1 MNSKPSAAAAE
12 LDPNRLPRHVA
23 MIMDGNGRWAK
34 SRLLNRIKGHEK
46 GADTV
51 RAMVRACRELAIPYL
66 TLYAF
71 STENWLRPKSEVDA
85 LMHLLRRF
93 LQSEKAELAAN
104 DIRLN
109 VIGERHRLPAAVNTQ
124 LQEVMTATQANRALT
139 LTLALSYG
147 SRSEILNMVREVAKQ
162 VQSGAL
168 TPGAIGEE
176 TVARHLYTAGLPDPD
191 LLIRTSGEMRI
202 SNFLLYQ
209 IAYAE
214 IYVTPTYWPDF
225 DKAEFLAILK
235 AYQDRERRFG
245 TVCE

>member
-1 MNSKPSAAAAE
+1 MSSRLSAPE
-12 LDPNRLPRHVA
+12 VGLDPSRLPRHVA

-71 STENWLRPKSEVDA
+71 STENWLRPKSEVEA

-93 LQSEKAELAAN
+93 LQSEKAELVAN
-104 DIRLN
+104 DIRLSA
-109 VIGERHRLPAAVNTQ
+109 IGELQRLPNPVQ
-124 LQEVMTATQANRALT
+124 VRLQEVMAATQANQGLT
-139 LTLALSYG
+139 RTLALSYG
-147 SRSEILNMVREVAKQ
+147 SRNEILSMVREVVQK
-162 VQSGAL
+162 VQSGSLA
-168 TPGAIGEE
+168 PGEISEE
-176 TVARHLYTAGLPDPD
+176 TVAHHLFTRGLPDPD
-191 LLIRTSGEMRI
+191 LLIRTGGEMRI

-214 IYVTPTYWPDF
+214 IYVTPTFWPDF
-225 DKAEFLAILK
+225 DKAEFLTILQ
-235 AYQDRERRFG
+235 AYQERERRFG
-245 TVCE
+245 KV